1 MKEFRENLTLLA
13 VLTALC
19 VAMAM
24 MLPIPTPTG
33 YLNLLDVGIY
43 TVAFLMGPVSA
54 AVVGATSGGML
65 DLLLGYPQWMFYS
78 LVIHGLQGYLAGKG
92 IKSKNRGMMAIY
104 LGASVVVMVV
114 GYYIAAAYLLS
125 YGDGAVADIP
135 GNIIQSMAGIIG
147 ALFLSKPLKRTRY
160 FRQ

>member
-19 VAMAM
+19 VAIAM

-54 AVVGATSGGML
+54 AVVGAASGGML
-65 DLLLGYPQWMFYS
+65 DLLLGYPQWMVYS
-78 LVIHGLQGYLAGKG
+78 LVIHGLQGYLAGQG
-92 IKSKNRGMMAIY
+92 VKSKNRVARVVY
-104 LGASVVVMVV
+104 LGLSVTVMVG
-114 GYYIAAAYLLS
+114 GYYVAAAYLLS
-125 YGDGAVADIP
+125 YGVGAVADIP
-135 GNIIQSMAGIIG
+135 GNVIQSIAGIIG
-147 ALFLSKPLKRTRY
+147 AVVLSKPLKRTRY
-160 FRQ
+160 FR